1 MNRKLSGT
9 KESRRYERATESPS
23 LRGVRLRHPEAP
35 MGPQDDRRAERRL
48 AMTNYEPV
56 IGLEVHV
63 QLKTRS
69 KLFCSCPNEF
79 GAEPNKNTCPVCLG
93 LPGSLPVLNREALR
107 LGVKVGLALNCQIAE
122 RIKFD
127 RKNYFYPD
135 LPKAY
140 QISQYDMPV
149 NGAGFLDV
157 ETPVGIRKI
166 GITRAHLEED
176 AGKSL
181 HEGVKD
187 GTLID
192 YNRTCV
198 PLLEIVSEPQIRS
211 PEEAYD
217 YLTAL
222 KAILQY
228 LDVSDCD
235 MEKGSLRCDANVSV
249 RPIGETK
256 LGTKVEVKN
265 MNSFRAVQKAV
276 EYEIRRQ
283 SQAYESKEKILQET
297 RLWNE
302 SKTATFSMRSKEF
315 AHDYRYFPEPD
326 LVPFTLTRQEVDEI
340 RKTLPE
346 LPAARAK
353 RLMQQYGL
361 SEPDAFQLVQDK
373 LRVEYYE
380 ICVAEKVNPKLASN
394 WIQSELLGHLNV
406 KGLGIDESPVS
417 AKELAGLV
425 RLIENNTISGKIAKE
440 VLPEMFETG
449 KSAEAIVKE
458 KGLVQVTDT
467 KAIEQVVE
475 KVIGANPKS
484 VEAFKAGKTQAVGFL
499 VGQVMKETQ
508 GKANPKIVNEI
519 LMRKLK

>member
-1 MNRKLSGT
+1 M
-9 KESRRYERATESPS
+9 ES
-23 LRGVRLRHPEAP
+23 
-35 MGPQDDRRAERRL
+35 
-48 AMTNYEPV
+48 V

-69 KLFCSCPNEF
+69 KLFCACPNEF
-79 GAEPNKNTCPVCLG
+79 GAEPNRNTCPVCLG

-107 LGVKVGLALNCQIAE
+107 FAAKVGLALNCQIAE

-149 NGAGFLDV
+149 ATRGFLEM
-157 ETPVGIRKI
+157 ETYEGIKRVGL
-166 GITRAHLEED
+166 TRAHLEED
-176 AGKSL
+176 AGKLL
-181 HEGVKD
+181 HEGIKEGSLV
-187 GTLID
+187 D
-192 YNRTCV
+192 YNRAGV
-198 PLLEIVSEPQIRS
+198 PLLEIVSEPDLRS
-211 PEEAYD
+211 PEEAYE

-249 RPIGETK
+249 RPKGESK
-256 LGTKVEVKN
+256 LGTKVEIKN
-265 MNSFRAVQKAV
+265 MNSFRAVEKAL

-283 SQAYESKEKILQET
+283 TEAVEKGEKLVQET

-302 SKTATFSMRSKEF
+302 SRGQTFSMRSKEY

-326 LVPFTLTRQEVDEI
+326 LVPFTLSRSEVEEI

-346 LPAARAK
+346 LPAARAE
-353 RLMQQYGL
+353 RLIRQYGI
-361 SEPDAFQLVQDK
+361 SEADAFRLVEDK
-373 LRVEYYE
+373 KLVGYYE
-380 ICVAEKVNPKLASN
+380 ACVAEGANPKLASN
-394 WIQSELLGHLNV
+394 WIQSELLGHLNE
-406 KGLGIDESPVS
+406 KGFGIEASPVS
-417 AKELAGLV
+417 AKNLAGLV
-425 RLIENNTISGKIAKE
+425 RLIEGDTISGKIAKD
-440 VLPEMFETG
+440 VLPEMLETG
-449 KSAEAIVKE
+449 KTAEAIVKD

-467 KAIEQVVE
+467 KAIEQVVD
-475 KVIGANPKS
+475 KVLAANPKS
-484 VEAFKAGKTQAVGFL
+484 IEDFKAGKKQAIGFL

-508 GKANPKIVNEI
+508 GKANPKMVNEI
-519 LMRKLK
+519 LERKLK

>member
-1 MNRKLSGT
+1 MVQ
-9 KESRRYERATESPS
+9 AQTEN
-23 LRGVRLRHPEAP
+23 LKG
-35 MGPQDDRRAERRL
+35 
-48 AMTNYEPV
+48 YEPV

-69 KLFCSCPNEF
+69 KLFCACANEF
-79 GAEPNKNTCPVCLG
+79 GAEPNKNTCPVCMG
-93 LPGSLPVLNREALR
+93 LPGSLPVLNQEALR
-107 LGVKVGLALNCQIAE
+107 LAVRVGLALNCRIAE

-149 NGAGFLDV
+149 NGKGFLEMDSREGV
-157 ETPVGIRKI
+157 KRV

-187 GTLID
+187 GTLVD
-192 YNRTCV
+192 YNRAGV
-198 PLLEIVSEPQIRS
+198 PLLEIVSDPDIQS
-211 PEEAYD
+211 SEEAYG

-235 MEKGSLRCDANVSV
+235 MEKGSLRCDANISV
-249 RPIGETK
+249 RKKGETK
-256 LGTKVEVKN
+256 LGTKVEIKN
-265 MNSFRAVQKAV
+265 MNSFRAVQKAL
-276 EYEIRRQ
+276 EFEIERQ
-283 SQAYESKEKILQET
+283 VQVLEEGGKIVQET

-302 SKTATFSMRSKEF
+302 AKGQTLSMRSKEY
-315 AHDYRYFPEPD
+315 AHDYRYFSEPD
-326 LVPFTLTRQEVDEI
+326 LVPFTIARTEVEEI

-353 RLMQQYGL
+353 RVMQQYGL
-361 SEPDAFQLVQDK
+361 LEKDAFRLVQDK
-373 LRVEYYE
+373 NLVKYYE
-380 ICVAEKVNPKLASN
+380 DCVAEKVDPKLTSN
-394 WIQSELLGHLNV
+394 WIQSELLGRLNE
-406 KGLGIDESPVS
+406 KGLAITASPVS
-417 AKELAGLV
+417 AKALAGLV
-425 RLIENNTISGKIAKE
+425 RLIENNTVSGKIAKD
-440 VLPEMFETG
+440 VLPAMIESG

-458 KGLVQVTDT
+458 KGWVQVTDI
-467 KAIEQVVE
+467 KAIEQAVD
-475 KVIGANPKS
+475 KVIQVNPKS
-484 VEAFKAGKTQAVGFL
+484 LEDFRAGKKQALGFL

-508 GKANPKIVNEI
+508 GKANPKLVNEI
-519 LMRKLK
+519 LERKLK

>member
-1 MNRKLSGT
+1 M
-9 KESRRYERATESPS
+9 
-23 LRGVRLRHPEAP
+23 
-35 MGPQDDRRAERRL
+35 
-48 AMTNYEPV
+48 NYEPV

-69 KLFCSCPNEF
+69 KLFCSCASEF

-107 LGVKVGLALNCQIAE
+107 LAVKVGLALDCKTSE

-149 NGAGFLDV
+149 NGRGFLEM
-157 ETPVGIRKI
+157 ETEQGIKKV

-176 AGKSL
+176 AGKLL
-181 HEGVKD
+181 HEGIKEGSLV
-187 GTLID
+187 D
-192 YNRTCV
+192 YNRAGV
-198 PLLEIVSEPQIRS
+198 PLLEIVSEPDLRS
-211 PEEAYD
+211 PEEAYE

-228 LDVSDCD
+228 LEVSDCD

-249 RPIGETK
+249 RPQGEAK

-276 EYEIRRQ
+276 AYEISRQ
-283 SQAYESKEKILQET
+283 THALETGEKLTQET

-302 SKTATFSMRSKEF
+302 SKGQTFSMRSKEF

-326 LVPFTLTRQEVDEI
+326 LVPFALSKTEIEEI

-353 RLMQQYGL
+353 RLMEQYSL
-361 SEPDAFQLVQDK
+361 SESDAFQLVGDK
-373 LRVEYYE
+373 RLVEYYE
-380 ICVAEKVNPKLASN
+380 ACVAEKVNPKLASN
-394 WIQSELLGHLNV
+394 WIQSELLGELNQRG
-406 KGLGIDESPVS
+406 KGIAQSPVS
-417 AKELAGLV
+417 AKDLAGLI
-425 RLIENNTISGKIAKE
+425 RLIENNTISGKMAKD
-440 VLPEMFETG
+440 VLPEMVETG

-467 KAIEQVVE
+467 KAIEEAVD
-475 KVIGANPKS
+475 KVIQSNPK
-484 VEAFKAGKTQAVGFL
+484 VIEDFKAGKKQALGFL

-508 GKANPKIVNEI
+508 GRASPKMVNEI
-519 LMRKLK
+519 LERRLC